1 MNCVKPLRAM
11 PFDEVPC
18 LFFNTIWLPNFR
30 KKNYFSTINQHKSF
44 ISNES
49 SSETETVN
57 GTKDFFPLL
66 CYFSTFSFSL
76 SFSPAQ
82 SVFLFP
88 SSHSSWNW
96 VTHVRISTSPPRKDE
111 HGNVYDRTFFYST
124 LSKIKNLFSF
134 VPNIE
139 HSSMCKLKLTW
150 KYHKVNLV
158 VSFSIVFQFFKF
170 RDCVRYNHFL

>member
-1 MNCVKPLRAM
+1 MKSHVY
-11 PFDEVPC
+11 FY
-18 LFFNTIWLPNFR
+18 TIWLPNFR
-30 KKNYFSTINQHKSF
+30 KKTI
-44 ISNES
+44 
-49 SSETETVN
+49 
-57 GTKDFFPLL
+57 FPLSTNTNL
-66 CYFSTFSFSL
+66 SYRMSRRVKLKLWMARRTFFHYFVIFPPFSFSL
-76 SFSPAQ
+76 SLSPAQ

-111 HGNVYDRTFFYST
+111 HGNVYDRTFFHST

-150 KYHKVNLV
+150 KYHIVNLV
-158 VSFSIVFQFFKF
+158 VSLSIVFQFFKF